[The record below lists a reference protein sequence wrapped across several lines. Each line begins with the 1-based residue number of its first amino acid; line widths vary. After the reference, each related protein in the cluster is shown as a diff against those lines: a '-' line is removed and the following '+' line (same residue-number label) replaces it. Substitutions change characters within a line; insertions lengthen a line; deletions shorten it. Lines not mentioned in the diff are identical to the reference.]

1 MITPLV
7 QEYLSAHLQGHRS
20 ADDTRQI
27 LRLIDGSERNDG
39 ALEVEFDRTLSAV
52 SKKIPGLTIDF
63 EKLLASDEIE
73 CDPLI
78 SQGNLAL
85 LRLDAIFR
93 QTFTAWTHSGSSLH
107 TIKRIAKPEDPT
119 TYSARTEQHER
130 TEETYPPDAQLINQ
144 IVNIA
149 LSGFRIQATITHR
162 RDQLENP
169 VNRAAQRSAPQQSNS
184 SQPEALA
191 RNESQ
196 TSPPHESN
204 PDIIDENEIFDSD
217 FDDLSAPIDGYM
229 PLLIRGVNK
238 FGILKGYDQIEP
250 LTKTH
255 SMAQ

>member
-107 TIKRIAKPEDPT
+107 TIKRIAKPEDPA
-119 TYSARTEQHER
+119 TYSVRTEQHER

-162 RDQLENP
+162 RDQLKSGKQTDQP
-169 VNRAAQRSAPQQSNS
+169 VSRDATRGPSSPQQHHP

-191 RNESQ
+191 RHAAQSNSL
-196 TSPPHESN
+196 SESN
-204 PDIIDENEIFDSD
+204 PDII
-217 FDDLSAPIDGYM
+217 Y
-229 PLLIRGVNK
+229 
-238 FGILKGYDQIEP
+238 
-250 LTKTH
+250 
-255 SMAQ
+255 